1 MVTRQKREV
10 YTNVEGIKIRRS
22 GVPRGT
28 ERVPQGTPIKR
39 KLGAQDLPLK
49 PKRQKRA
56 HCILKCHY

>member
-10 YTNVEGIKIRRS
+10 YTNVEGIKIRHS

-28 ERVPQGTPIKR
+28 KMAPQGMPIKR
-39 KLGAQDLPLK
+39 KLGAQDLRPLK

-56 HCILKCHY
+56 H